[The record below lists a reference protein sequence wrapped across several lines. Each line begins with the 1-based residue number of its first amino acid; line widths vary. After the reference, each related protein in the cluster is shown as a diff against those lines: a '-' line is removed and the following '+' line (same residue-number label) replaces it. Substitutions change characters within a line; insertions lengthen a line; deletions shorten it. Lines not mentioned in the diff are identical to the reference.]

1 MKVIKLVMPL
11 TETLPKDGLIPP
23 KTQPSSPIKRPSAP
37 LQRRGRAF
45 FYS

>member
-23 KTQPSSPIKRPSAP
+23 KTQPSSPI
-37 LQRRGRAF
+37 RRRNGADGHF

>member
-23 KTQPSSPIKRPSAP
+23 KTQPSSPIRRPAAP

>member
-23 KTQPSSPIKRPSAP
+23 KTQSSSPIRRPSDP
-37 LQRRGRAF
+37 LQRSGRAF

>member
-23 KTQPSSPIKRPSAP
+23 NTQPSSPIRRPSAP

>member
-23 KTQPSSPIKRPSAP
+23 KMQPSLDRKSVV
-37 LQRRGRAF
+37 
-45 FYS
+45 